1 MTNLEIYLFAAPLVL
16 AALAWLAYWWSLE
29 SIASIRAPAEMLSP

>member
-16 AALAWLAYWWSLE
+16 AALAWLAYWW
-29 SIASIRAPAEMLSP
+29 IARIDREHPHAR